1 MKKSCFLAVCLLL
14 SVFSFAQRKSMS
26 VDFYKDTDYGTIQL
40 VGKMTYT
47 YVVSEK
53 GESLKD
59 GPLSISSKCGPAQVS
74 VWPYTVKIQGS
85 YTSSANYSKGNLNGA
100 VSSNYSVSVNKL
112 GRNPESGVDKIT
124 FSGYFKNGLP
134 HGAFKV
140 SRSDSR
146 KSSLTANYSNGALVG
161 TYSCNLLDEDGNVRK
176 ISGSL
181 TQSSKPT
188 GSWSVQSGDLR
199 NKSMTFQNGIL
210 ISETVVSNS
219 ALSPENYSTPPSVVA
234 FAKKYAAGTISKE
247 QLKENG
253 ILIRTDSLELGE
265 YARVAILRDSGF
277 EWDKLRGYDLSMDN
291 KIGYTY
297 LDQVPYFTKE
307 GFEKALEELKKMAAD
322 KTYSAGVTE
331 IGESDGDKCVW
342 VNTSYDD
349 YVTARLT
356 VNKRLVYL
364 TNEQVNAIVTALQ
377 KIRESNAVSLLH
389 YMKLEVETE
398 DELNAANLETLIR
411 LCQNV
416 EEKYKDAKNKLK
428 VCEFNK
434 EYYSD
439 FDKQYVTVSSEGEY
453 SAYLEGIKSKINE
466 KIKAVGASE
475 QITRKFIMES
485 NLSNLKNNVDVL
497 KSAVNISNDFA
508 YDKTPTS
515 ILYGND
521 SFDEEGMSE
530 YWRLD
535 AKDAFKAIC
544 PIIACELEDVIFIDG
559 KPSEI
564 ILKITK
570 KGKKKEGN
578 TVYQVPFKMSGAK
591 ISVKDMDLTKAKK
604 VE

>member
-1 MKKSCFLAVCLLL
+1 
-14 SVFSFAQRKSMS
+14 MS

>member
-1 MKKSCFLAVCLLL
+1 
-14 SVFSFAQRKSMS
+14 MS

-59 GPLSISSKCGPAQVS
+59 GPLSISSKCGPTQVS

-439 FDKQYVTVSSEGEY
+439 LDKQYVTVSSEGEY
-453 SAYLEGIKSKINE
+453 SAYLEGIKSKINV

>member
-1 MKKSCFLAVCLLL
+1 
-14 SVFSFAQRKSMS
+14 
-26 VDFYKDTDYGTIQL
+26 
-40 VGKMTYT
+40 
-47 YVVSEK
+47 
-53 GESLKD
+53 
-59 GPLSISSKCGPAQVS
+59 
-74 VWPYTVKIQGS
+74 
-85 YTSSANYSKGNLNGA
+85 
-100 VSSNYSVSVNKL
+100 
-112 GRNPESGVDKIT
+112 
-124 FSGYFKNGLP
+124 
-134 HGAFKV
+134 
-140 SRSDSR
+140 
-146 KSSLTANYSNGALVG
+146 
-161 TYSCNLLDEDGNVRK
+161 
-176 ISGSL
+176 
-181 TQSSKPT
+181 
-188 GSWSVQSGDLR
+188 
-199 NKSMTFQNGIL
+199 
-210 ISETVVSNS
+210 
-219 ALSPENYSTPPSVVA
+219 
-234 FAKKYAAGTISKE
+234 
-247 QLKENG
+247 
-253 ILIRTDSLELGE
+253 
-265 YARVAILRDSGF
+265 
-277 EWDKLRGYDLSMDN
+277 
-291 KIGYTY
+291 
-297 LDQVPYFTKE
+297 
-307 GFEKALEELKKMAAD
+307 
-322 KTYSAGVTE
+322 
-331 IGESDGDKCVW
+331 
-342 VNTSYDD
+342 
-349 YVTARLT
+349 
-356 VNKRLVYL
+356 
-364 TNEQVNAIVTALQ
+364 
-377 KIRESNAVSLLH
+377 
-389 YMKLEVETE
+389 VETE

-497 KSAVNISNDFA
+497 KSAVNISNNFA

-515 ILYGND
+515 IIYGND
-521 SFDEEGMSE
+521 FFDEEGVSE
-530 YWRLD
+530 YWELD

>member
-59 GPLSISSKCGPAQVS
+59 GPLSISSKCGPTQVS

>member
-59 GPLSISSKCGPAQVS
+59 GPLSISSKCGPAQVL

>member
-1 MKKSCFLAVCLLL
+1 
-14 SVFSFAQRKSMS
+14 MS

-59 GPLSISSKCGPAQVS
+59 GPLSISSKCGPTQVS

-234 FAKKYAAGTISKE
+234 FAKKYAAWPV
-247 QLKENG
+247 NG
-253 ILIRTDSLELGE
+253 FFIR
-265 YARVAILRDSGF
+265 
-277 EWDKLRGYDLSMDN
+277 
-291 KIGYTY
+291 
-297 LDQVPYFTKE
+297 
-307 GFEKALEELKKMAAD
+307 
-322 KTYSAGVTE
+322 
-331 IGESDGDKCVW
+331 
-342 VNTSYDD
+342 
-349 YVTARLT
+349 
-356 VNKRLVYL
+356 
-364 TNEQVNAIVTALQ
+364 
-377 KIRESNAVSLLH
+377 
-389 YMKLEVETE
+389 
-398 DELNAANLETLIR
+398 
-411 LCQNV
+411 
-416 EEKYKDAKNKLK
+416 
-428 VCEFNK
+428 
-434 EYYSD
+434 
-439 FDKQYVTVSSEGEY
+439 
-453 SAYLEGIKSKINE
+453 
-466 KIKAVGASE
+466 
-475 QITRKFIMES
+475 
-485 NLSNLKNNVDVL
+485 
-497 KSAVNISNDFA
+497 
-508 YDKTPTS
+508 
-515 ILYGND
+515 
-521 SFDEEGMSE
+521 
-530 YWRLD
+530 
-535 AKDAFKAIC
+535 
-544 PIIACELEDVIFIDG
+544 
-559 KPSEI
+559 
-564 ILKITK
+564 
-570 KGKKKEGN
+570 
-578 TVYQVPFKMSGAK
+578 
-591 ISVKDMDLTKAKK
+591 
-604 VE
+604 

>member
-59 GPLSISSKCGPAQVS
+59 GPLSISSKCGPTQVS

-439 FDKQYVTVSSEGEY
+439 LDKQYVTVSSEGEY